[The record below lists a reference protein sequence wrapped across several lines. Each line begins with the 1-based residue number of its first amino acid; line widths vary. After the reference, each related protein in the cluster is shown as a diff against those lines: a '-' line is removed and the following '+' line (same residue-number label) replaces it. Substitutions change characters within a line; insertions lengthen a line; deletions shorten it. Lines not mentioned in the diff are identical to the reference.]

1 MTQTPPRV
9 LIVEDDFDLR
19 TLERVAL
26 EIEGFEVH
34 ETDRGEYGVR
44 MVEALRPDLVL
55 MDVMMPGST
64 DGFEACAAIKADP
77 NTRHIKVVMVTARTQ
92 FADSQRATAVGADAF
107 VAKPFSPHMLV
118 EMVKLLLV
126 PESA

>member
-55 MDVMMPGST
+55 MDVMMPGDT

-77 NTRHIKVVMVTARTQ
+77 NTRHIKR
-92 FADSQRATAVGADAF
+92 S
-107 VAKPFSPHMLV
+107 
-118 EMVKLLLV
+118 
-126 PESA
+126 